1 MPSSRRGRP
10 MTRMTAAAG
19 RVVAVVAAVVSLAA
33 APGSER
39 MATASTAS
47 TPRAATAPGPRISGG
62 QGTLTR
68 VGGSD
73 RVATSI
79 LISQTAF
86 PANLSATAVVLARGD
101 DFADALAGSPLAA
114 HFQGPLLLTPTDGL
128 TPPLRSEIQ
137 RVLPVGRTI
146 YLLGGVQAIAPGVA
160 TDLQALGFNP
170 VRVAGV
176 DRYDTAVK
184 IANLLGDPPTLFEAD
199 GTNFPDGLSA
209 GPAAALS
216 HGAVLLTSG
225 RLQAPE
231 TAAYITA
238 HPTDVR
244 YAIGGPAAT
253 ADPKAQAL
261 VGADRYATS
270 IAVARELFAS
280 PSLVDIA
287 SGADF
292 ADALSGGPVAGAQGA
307 PMILVAPNGQLPGPV
322 QSYFNRYSNTVLSA
336 LLFGGT
342 SAVSTSVAKEI
353 AQALVLVPSSS

>member
-1 MPSSRRGRP
+1 MPPSRRAWARSA
-10 MTRMTAAAG
+10 TARINAVAL
-19 RVVAVVAAVVSLAA
+19 RWVAVVAVVVSAAV
-33 APGSER
+33 APGS
-39 MATASTAS
+39 AAAST
-47 TPRAATAPGPRISGG
+47 RAATTPSPRTSTG

-68 VGGSD
+68 VAGSD
-73 RVATSI
+73 RISTSI
-79 LISQTAF
+79 LISQTGF
-86 PANLSATAVVLARGD
+86 PTNLSASAVVLARAD
-101 DFADALAGSPLAA
+101 DFADGLAGSPLAA
-114 HFQGPLLLTPTDGL
+114 HFQGPLLLVPTDGL
-128 TPPLRSEIQ
+128 TPQLRSEIQ
-137 RVLPVGRTI
+137 RVLPVGRTV
-146 YLLGGVQAIAPGVA
+146 YLLGGAQAIAPGVA
-160 TDLQALGFNP
+160 TDLQSLGFNP

-184 IANLLGDPPTLFEAD
+184 IANVLGDPPTVFEAD

-225 RLQAPE
+225 HVQAPE
-231 TAAYITA
+231 TGAYIAA

-244 YAIGGPAAT
+244 YAIGGPAAA

-261 VGADRYATS
+261 VGVDRYATS

-280 PSLVDIA
+280 PGVVDIA
-287 SGADF
+287 TGTDF
-292 ADALSGGPVAGAQGA
+292 ADALSGGPVAGVQGA
-307 PMILVAPNGQLPGPV
+307 PMILVAPNGPLPGPV

-342 SAVSTSVAKEI
+342 SAVSTSVAREI

>member
-1 MPSSRRGRP
+1 MPSSRRARP
-10 MTRMTAAAG
+10 LTHLTAMAG
-19 RVVAVVAAVVSLAA
+19 RVVAVVAAVVSVAV
-33 APGSER
+33 APASER
-39 MATASTAS
+39 IALAS
-47 TPRAATAPGPRISGG
+47 TPRAATAPGPRTSAG

-68 VGGSD
+68 VAGSD
-73 RVATSI
+73 RIATSI
-79 LISQTAF
+79 LISQSGF
-86 PANLSATAVVLARGD
+86 PTNLSATALVLARAD

-137 RVLPVGRTI
+137 RVLPVGRTV
-146 YLLGGVQAIAPGVA
+146 YLLGGVDAIAPGVA

-225 RLQAPE
+225 HLQAPE
-231 TAAYITA
+231 TGAYIAA
-238 HPTDVR
+238 HPADVR
-244 YAIGGPAAT
+244 YAIGGPAAA

-287 SGADF
+287 TGAGF
-292 ADALSGGPVAGAQGA
+292 ADALSGGPVAGVQGA

-322 QSYFNRYSNTVLSA
+322 QAYFNRYSNTVLSA
-336 LLFGGT
+336 MLYGGT
-342 SAVSTSVAKEI
+342 SAVSTLVATEI